1 MRKIPYIEQILQ
13 GILLLTLISLLIF
26 SVGIFYQIRIS
37 SQIVNYTGII
47 RGTSQRSVS
56 LELARRSSEESIR
69 YVDRLY
75 TSLQGNQTSM
85 ALSNPSYRSNL
96 YKQRESWDEVKFEIR
111 RLRNKHTR
119 DNVNELLDANE
130 EYYKLCS
137 KTVAIVQDYSENML
151 DTMRRLEIS
160 IVIVLA
166 ALAAVTAQRSY
177 AAARGLRRI
186 SLVEQE
192 AYADPLTG
200 AGSRQFYDHF
210 IKDFSDH
217 ESYCIIF
224 IDIDNLKYVND
235 NLGHDAGDQYI
246 RKTAAVIRSQF
257 RSTDVMFRLGGDEFV
272 LYIKGCTEEIA
283 RRQIERARNLLTGDI
298 SQGYAGS
305 FSYGISYVG
314 KNSGKTFRYA
324 AAEADRKMYEFKK
337 QHKMNR
343 NE

>member
-1 MRKIPYIEQILQ
+1 MKKHPYIAQILQ
-13 GILLLTLISLLIF
+13 GVLLLILISLLIF
-26 SVGIFYQIRIS
+26 SVAIFRQIRIS
-37 SQIVNYTGII
+37 SQIIEYSGII
-47 RGTSQRSVS
+47 RGSSQQAINMMLTGQSPDS
-56 LELARRSSEESIR
+56 QIQ
-69 YVDRLY
+69 YIDRLY
-75 TSLQGNQTSM
+75 NALQSGSSSLTLPDS
-85 ALSNPSYRSNL
+85 SYRTDL
-96 YKQRESWDEVKFEIR
+96 MKQREAWDSLKHKMEKQS
-111 RLRNKHTR
+111 NKTSR
-119 DNVNELLDANE
+119 KAAGGIADANGK
-130 EYYKLCS
+130 YYTLCDR
-137 KTVAIVQDYSENML
+137 TIAAVQSYSQGMMN
-151 DTMRRLEIS
+151 TMRRLECS
-160 IVIVLA
+160 IMVVLA
-166 ALAAVTAQRSY
+166 FLATITAQRSL
-177 AAARGLRRI
+177 AAARQLRRI
-186 SLVEQE
+186 SLIEQE

-200 AGSRQFYDHF
+200 TGSRQFYERF
-210 IKDFSDH
+210 IKDISSSD
-217 ESYCIIF
+217 SYCIIF

-272 LYIKGCTEEIA
+272 LYVKGCTEEIA
-283 RRQIERARNLLTGDI
+283 RRQIERARNIIKGDV